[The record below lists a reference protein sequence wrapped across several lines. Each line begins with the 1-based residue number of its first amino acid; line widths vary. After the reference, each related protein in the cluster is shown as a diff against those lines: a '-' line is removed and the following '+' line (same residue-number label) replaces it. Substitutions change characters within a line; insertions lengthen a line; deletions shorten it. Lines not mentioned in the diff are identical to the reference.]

1 MFLSVNGTAQSY
13 GVRLSAESEDDQ
25 PAQAINMSNC
35 VSALFGWRS
44 SVTWV
49 WLTPAQVDFGLPQPG
64 EDADERTIW
73 LHANPYAVLGLPPF
87 ADDGAIRRAYRQ
99 LARLYHPDLSAGTA
113 EDGERFR
120 AVQHALET
128 INGDLMIAVEP
139 DAGTWWRFVAFS
151 EPGQL
156 RREEFAVIGL
166 TFEITDPSRVPL
178 ASASDGVHVLCA
190 NQRIPLTVSYSGSRL
205 APFVV
210 LARLG
215 SLAESAVLTV
225 VCLALLPIIA
235 ALLALDVF
243 VVSDENMLLTWGIAL
258 VILVAGYGAIAG
270 VFIAAGKP
278 VPDPRRAVFRARG
291 AFATVRALSRSRT

>member
-1 MFLSVNGTAQSY
+1 VVGLAANDAARAV
-13 GVRLSAESEDDQ
+13 
-25 PAQAINMSNC
+25 NMSNY
-35 VSALFGWRS
+35 VSALLGWWS

-49 WLTPAQVDFGLPQPG
+49 WLSPAQVDFGLPQPD

-73 LHANPYAVLGLPPF
+73 LHANPYAVLGLPLF
-87 ADDGAIRRAYRQ
+87 ADDGAVRRAYRR
-99 LARLYHPDLSAGTA
+99 LARLYHPDLSAGA
-113 EDGERFR
+113 ADDGEQFQE
-120 AVQHALET
+120 VQHALEA

-156 RREEFAVIGL
+156 RREELAVIGL
-166 TFEITDPSRVPL
+166 TFEITDLSRVPL
-178 ASASDGVHVLCA
+178 ATASEGVHVLCA
-190 NQRIPLTVSYSGSRL
+190 NQRIPFTVGYSGSRL
-205 APFVV
+205 APAVV

-243 VVSDENMLLTWGIAL
+243 VISDENLFLTWAIAL
-258 VILVAGYGAIAG
+258 VILVVGYGAVAG
-270 VFIAAGKP
+270 VFIAAGRP
-278 VPDPRRAVFRARG
+278 VPDARRAVFRARA